1 MKHNALATSAKMWVC
16 IFNSRVAKKAESETS
31 WLKLLFLVSRKKAWA
46 DFCEVRQF
54 SLGETSPF
62 SFLVP
67 RRHFLWFLSTL
78 TSSNRKANRS
88 ADKVVK
94 LTCVTKGNLEGNSPS
109 PFPYSNSSITQIMN
123 SHGDFL
129 HTTCRQK
136 EFLTELLISL
146 TEIKLSERNLHE
158 ETSLTCW
165 D

>member
-1 MKHNALATSAKMWVC
+1 MHLQLQQKIWVC

-46 DFCEVRQF
+46 DFCEVKQF
-54 SLGETSPF
+54 SLGESSSF

-67 RRHFLWFLSTL
+67 TRHFLWFLSIL
-78 TSSNRKANRS
+78 TSSNRKAKRS
-88 ADKVVK
+88 ADKEVK

-109 PFPYSNSSITQIMN
+109 PFPYSNSFITQITN
-123 SHGDFL
+123 SHGAFL
-129 HTTCRQK
+129 HTACRQK

-146 TEIKLSERNLHE
+146 TR
-158 ETSLTCW
+158 

>member
-1 MKHNALATSAKMWVC
+1 MWVC

-46 DFCEVRQF
+46 DFCEVKQF

-94 LTCVTKGNLEGNSPS
+94 LTCVTKGNLEGNTPS
-109 PFPYSNSSITQIMN
+109 PLPYSNTSITQIMN
-123 SHGDFL
+123 SHGAFYTQRADRRNSWLNFS
-129 HTTCRQK
+129 
-136 EFLTELLISL
+136 SL
-146 TEIKLSERNLHE
+146 SQRLSSVNEICMRKHL
-158 ETSLTCW
+158 
-165 D
+165 